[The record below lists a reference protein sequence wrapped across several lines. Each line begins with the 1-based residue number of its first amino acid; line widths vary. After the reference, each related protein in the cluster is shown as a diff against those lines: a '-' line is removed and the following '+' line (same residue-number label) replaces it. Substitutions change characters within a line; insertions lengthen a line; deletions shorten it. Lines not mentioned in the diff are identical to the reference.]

1 MGSHVAGAGV
11 RHIASRLFTSFPCT
25 MVIVSAR
32 MDPHPSHRLITG
44 ISKLKQHSEGKEAA
58 AAMLDTLANTSLGER
73 LIDYRN
79 LTLHSGKQVSGK
91 ATMWAKVKGVKT
103 KNIQKSP
110 IPPVFPQAPHH
121 LLREDLH
128 ALEVLVDGLMRL
140 SIKSE
145 VLCCEPDTSQSSP
158 ECPGSS
164 DVKAMDDHPTVDGQ
178 QRRDEI
184 QLGEI
189 NEPHLGLIKT
199 APRPWED
206 SLSLPE
212 WL

>member
-1 MGSHVAGAGV
+1 MDSHVAGAGV

-32 MDPHPSHRLITG
+32 PYPHPSHRLITG

-58 AAMLDTLANTSLGER
+58 AAM
-73 LIDYRN
+73 
-79 LTLHSGKQVSGK
+79 
-91 ATMWAKVKGVKT
+91 
-103 KNIQKSP
+103 
-110 IPPVFPQAPHH
+110 
-121 LLREDLH
+121 
-128 ALEVLVDGLMRL
+128 
-140 SIKSE
+140 
-145 VLCCEPDTSQSSP
+145 
-158 ECPGSS
+158 
-164 DVKAMDDHPTVDGQ
+164 AMDDHPTVDGQ
-178 QRRDEI
+178 QRRDET

-189 NEPHLGLIKT
+189 NEPHLGLIKM